1 TPILVIGRVHLDD
14 VFIAAKQNITLTVYQ
29 KEWVEQVGRLSL
41 TDPLSIHLEFET
53 GMNRT
58 GIALIEEL
66 HAVVN
71 AVKEADNL
79 RITGAYTHF
88 AKSDDLKAALYYKH
102 LDRLIEIAHV
112 VSDMYGSHLVTQ

>member
-1 TPILVIGRVHLDD
+1 
-14 VFIAAKQNITLTVYQ
+14 
-29 KEWVEQVGRLSL
+29 QVGRLSL

-58 GIALIEEL
+58 GIASIEEL

-88 AKSDDLKAALYYKH
+88 AKADEQKAALYYEQR
-102 LDRLIEIAHV
+102 DRYKEMEQVLRDIYEETYINHMGNSGESV
-112 VSDMYGSHLVTQ
+112 QEPE